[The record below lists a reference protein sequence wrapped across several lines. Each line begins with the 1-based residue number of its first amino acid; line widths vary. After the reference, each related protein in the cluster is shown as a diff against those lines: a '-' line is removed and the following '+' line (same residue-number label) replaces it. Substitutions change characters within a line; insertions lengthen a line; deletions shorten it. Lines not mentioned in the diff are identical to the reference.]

1 MVRSIREPPVSALSL
16 LCSRARARAAAS
28 IAGLSRK
35 LPASCC
41 DFSRERTSRSRASS
55 PAHASRRNASR
66 SPGGRSSTD
75 CSRLSTCFHRSE
87 SIDSPARQFAV
98 EPGLGGAPVA
108 HHGDG
113 RHFEHLSRFFHA
125 ESAKEAHF
133 YHLYLAGIEPRQS
146 FHRSIQRHQV
156 RGPVAAHHGRLVQ
169 GDMLHAASPFWVLAP
184 CMLNQNAP
192 HQLGRN
198 GKKVCAILP
207 LHALVIHQAHV
218 GLIDQGRGLQHET
231 GTLALHVV
239 ARQTVEFL
247 INDGGQPFERAL
259 VPVAP
264 GAEQLAYVA
273 PSRLAS
279 LCRLLH
285 SYERIV
291 PPRPVSSNC
300 SHDSSRAHPAPI

>member
-41 DFSRERTSRSRASS
+41 DFSRERPSRSRASS

-108 HHGDG
+108 HHSDG
-113 RHFEHLSRFFHA
+113 RHFEHLSRLFHT

-133 YHLYLAGIEPRQS
+133 DDLHFASIEFSQLIHCVVERNQI
-146 FHRSIQRHQV
+146 RS
-156 RGPVAAHHGRLVQ
+156 PVAAHDGRIFQRDV
-169 GDMLHAASPFWVLAP
+169 LHAASAFQIATPS
-184 CMLNQNAP
+184 MINQNAP
-192 HQLGRN
+192 H
-198 GKKVCAILP
+198 
-207 LHALVIHQAHV
+207 
-218 GLIDQGRGLQHET
+218 
-231 GTLALHVV
+231 
-239 ARQTVEFL
+239 
-247 INDGGQPFERAL
+247 
-259 VPVAP
+259 
-264 GAEQLAYVA
+264 Y
-273 PSRLAS
+273 
-279 LCRLLH
+279 
-285 SYERIV
+285 
-291 PPRPVSSNC
+291 
-300 SHDSSRAHPAPI
+300 

>member
-1 MVRSIREPPVSALSL
+1 MVWPIREPPVSGASL
-16 LCSRARARAAAS
+16 FCSRARARAAAS

-41 DFSRERTSRSRASS
+41 DFSSERTSRSRASS
-55 PAHASRRNASR
+55 PAHACRRNASR

-87 SIDSPARQFAV
+87 SIARPARQFAV

-113 RHFEHLSRFFHA
+113 RYLEDLSRLFHA
-125 ESAKEAHF
+125 ESTKEAHF
-133 YHLYLAGIEPRQS
+133 YDLYLAGIEPRQS
-146 FHRSIQRHQV
+146 VHRGIQRDQV

-169 GDMLHAASPFWVLAP
+169 GNMLHAASPFQVLAP
-184 CMLNQNAP
+184 CVLNQNAP

-198 GKKVCAILP
+198 GKKVRAILP

-218 GLIDQGRGLQHET
+218 SLIDQGRGLQHVS

-239 ARQTVEFL
+239 ACQAVKFL

-259 VPVAP
+259 VSVAP

-279 LCRLLH
+279 LGHPRH
-285 SYERIV
+285 SYELNCT
-291 PPRPVSSNC
+291 PPPSPSN
-300 SHDSSRAHPAPI
+300 